1 MLHAMPEDIDPN
13 ELAKVAK
20 IFEALDASGRARLL
34 MLSKR
39 IHARKGEVIC
49 REGEPGGELFVIF
62 SGEVRV
68 SCETPVG
75 EKELARLR
83 QGQFFGEMAAINGDK
98 RIATCSAVNEVEL
111 ISFPSAAVE
120 KVLEEYPAAREA
132 LHRVGVLRSDAV
144 LTKMME

>member
-1 MLHAMPEDIDPN
+1 MLHAMPDIDPN

-34 MLSKR
+34 TLSKR
-39 IHARKGEVIC
+39 IHARAGEVIC

-68 SCETPVG
+68 SCATPLG
-75 EKELARLR
+75 ERELARLR

-98 RIATCSAVNEVEL
+98 RIATCAAVGEVEL